1 MTRIASILGVIV
13 ALVAAVIV
21 TGAGTGDGGGKSYE
35 IEFDSAFGLSPG
47 VDLKIG
53 GVKAG
58 QTKSFKLDRKPPYH
72 VIVKVEVTEAG
83 FDTLKT
89 DARCAIRQQSLIG
102 EYFVDCD
109 VGKGRTELD
118 DGGRIP
124 IKQTSSTVPLDL
136 IQNVM
141 RKPYRERFRI
151 ILSELGTG
159 LAGRPQDLNE
169 VVRRAHPALRETNE
183 TIAILRRQNRLITEF
198 IENADEVSEA
208 VEPEREN
215 VARWAREAEDTA
227 TIQASRSEQLG
238 RYWNRL
244 PVFLG
249 ELEPTMAQLE
259 ATADEQIP
267 TLRKLGDAAPAL
279 ESFLAAVPDFARNSR
294 GSLSALGDASKTGR
308 AALSE
313 SKEEIEELN
322 DLARSAPRFG
332 KPLRQFLQAL
342 DDRKRSVEND
352 PEAGQRAPP
361 APDKTQYRDG
371 QGYTGMESLLNYVY
385 WQTTAINPYD
395 DIGHMLRIVL
405 MVGTPCSRYQ
415 ARPPASIQ
423 RQCKSWTGPFQP
435 GVTAP
440 DPTESDESRARL
452 QQLARENEK
461 RDGDDKIPNA
471 PGGVLATEPKPGQ
484 RDLSQPQIVLPEG
497 IRALLGGKPVDAPA
511 DPNLPDP
518 GRTTGLPSETPDP
531 LIDFLLAP

>member
-1 MTRIASILGVIV
+1 MSRVVSIAVIV
-13 ALVAAVIV
+13 AALALTLVV
-21 TGAGTGDGGGKSYE
+21 TGADEGAPGKRYK
-35 IEFDSAFGLSPG
+35 IEFDSAFGLSNG
-47 VDLKIG
+47 GDLKIG

-58 QTKSFKLDRKPPYH
+58 QMKSFELDRKPPYH
-72 VIVKVEVTEAG
+72 VIVTVEVSEDG
-83 FDTLKT
+83 FDTLKS
-89 DARCAIRQQSLIG
+89 DARCAVRQQSLIG

-109 VGKGRTELD
+109 VGSARTEIP

-124 IKQTSSTVPLDL
+124 VKQTASTVPLDL

-141 RKPYRERFRI
+141 RRPYRERFRI

-169 VVRRAHPALRETNE
+169 VVRRAHPALRETNK

-198 IENADEVSEA
+198 IENADKVSQS
-208 VEPEREN
+208 VEPVKED
-215 VARWAREAEDTA
+215 VARWAREASETA
-227 TIQASRSEQLG
+227 SIQASRSEQLG

-244 PVFLG
+244 PVFLA

-294 GSLSALGDASKTGR
+294 GSLNALGDASVTGR
-308 AALSE
+308 SAVRE
-313 SKEEIEELN
+313 SREEIEELN
-322 DLARSAPRFG
+322 DLARSAPRLG

-342 DDRKRSVEND
+342 DNRERSVEND

-361 APDKTQYRDG
+361 APDKTAYKRG

-385 WQTTAINPYD
+385 WQTTAINAYD

-405 MVGTPCSRYQ
+405 IAGSPCARYQ
-415 ARPPASIQ
+415 ARPSREIQ
-423 RQCKSWTGPFQP
+423 KQCASWTGPFQP

-440 DPTESDESRARL
+440 DPTASNESASRLQKLARL
-452 QQLARENEK
+452 NEK
-461 RDGDDKIPNA
+461 RDADDKIPAA
-471 PGGVLATEPKPGQ
+471 PGGVRATKPKPGE
-484 RDLSQPQIVLPEG
+484 RDLSKPQIVLPEG
-497 IRALLGGKPVDAPA
+497 IRALLGGRPPSQAPA
-511 DPNLPDP
+511 DPRLPTP
-518 GRTTGLPSETPDP
+518 APAPMEPPDP
-531 LIDFLLAP
+531 LIDFFLAP